1 MSAGLLSLLLQIFT
15 YVCLISLACAL
26 ARHPGALAR
35 HPGVGSVMPE
45 FVVQQGRPL

>member
-15 YVCLISLACAL
+15 YVCLISLAWHL
-26 ARHPGALAR
+26 AQ

-45 FVVQQGRPL
+45 FLDQQGRPL